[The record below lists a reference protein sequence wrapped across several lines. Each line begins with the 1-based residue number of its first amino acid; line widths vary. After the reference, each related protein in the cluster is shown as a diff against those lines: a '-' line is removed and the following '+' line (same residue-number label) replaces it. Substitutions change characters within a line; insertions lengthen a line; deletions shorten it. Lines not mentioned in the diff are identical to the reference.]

1 MAPGLIDSNTGLAYG
16 SGLQWQTA
24 VGGDGLAVGNSL
36 ASAFLEQWGPNGLS
50 LSFTDAFFFPV
61 TGFYGSAAIVGGGSG
76 SGYNSSP
83 DAASA
88 SLMTYTSPSPKMTIG
103 PAGDLRFGAHNLY
116 LNSASPADQSVTVV
130 SGASYA
136 LTLTGSVQT
145 TLSGAATGTITA
157 GTTTFTAGTT
167 TLTFGS
173 TSGAGTVLLR
183 RTPSDDTYMAT
194 AAAARYALPY
204 EWDSSGNMLGLR
216 LEEARTNVFLNSNV
230 GATQSISVSA
240 TAYTLSFYGTGTITL
255 SGVSTAGPLVGTG
268 ASTRVTLTF
277 TPTAGSLTLTVSGT
291 CSNVQLEAG
300 SFATSYYPAYG
311 SSQTRAV
318 DNVNLATSVF
328 PASTT
333 AWSIYLEMAGADLDT
348 TFLAVSNGT
357 NSERTAL
364 YASGGTGRLF
374 VADGGSTQAAVTTT
388 VNVLNTAVHRMMGG
402 IVANS
407 FQVAVDGTLGT
418 EDTNGTMPTVDRLY
432 LGNSNATGMIGSL
445 YMRAAMYIPR
455 RAPNSQLQAV
465 TTA

>member
-1 MAPGLIDSNTGLAYG
+1 MAPGLIDSNTGLSFG
-16 SGLQWQTA
+16 EGLQWQTA
-24 VGGDGLAVGNSL
+24 IGGDGLSVGSSL
-36 ASAFLEQWGPNGLS
+36 ASSFLEQWGPTGLS
-50 LSFTDAFFFPV
+50 LDFTDAFFTPE

-76 SGYNSSP
+76 DGYNSSP
-83 DAASA
+83 DTATA
-88 SLMTYTSPSPKMTIG
+88 SLMTYTSPSPKMTLG
-103 PAGDLRFGAHNLY
+103 PTGSLRFGPHNLY
-116 LNSASPADQSVTVV
+116 LNSGTPADQSVTVV

-145 TLSGAATGTITA
+145 TLSNATTGTVTA
-157 GTTTFTAGTT
+157 GTTTFTAGSA

-173 TSGAGTVLLR
+173 TSGSGTVLLR

-204 EWDSSGNMLGLR
+204 DWDSSGNMLGLL
-216 LEEARTNVFLNSNV
+216 LEEARTNVFLNSNT

-268 ASTRVTLTF
+268 ASNRVTLTF

-291 CSNVQLEAG
+291 CTNVQLEAG
-300 SFATSYYPAYG
+300 AFATSYFPAYG
-311 SSQTRAV
+311 TATTRAV
-318 DNVNLATSVF
+318 DNISLATSVF
-328 PASTT
+328 PESATT
-333 AWSIYLEMAGADLDT
+333 WSIYQEMAGADLDT

-364 YASGGTGRLF
+364 YASAGTGRLF
-374 VADGGSTQAAVTTT
+374 VADGGATQAAVTTT
-388 VNVLNTAVHRMMGG
+388 VNVLNSSTHRMMGA
-402 IVANS
+402 VAANS

-418 EDTNGTMPTVDRLY
+418 EDTNGTMPTVNRLY
-432 LGNSNATGMIGSL
+432 LGNSNATGIIGSWH
-445 YMRAAMYIPR
+445 MKAAAYLPR